1 MMMVKIKNRYRLKS
15 KDIKKIKYELQN
27 SFNCDFFSDK
37 STVEI
42 GEFDEIKIIFIDR
55 EPCFIIYD
63 NHTIFTLHGLNKY
76 KPKNNYVIVDM
87 GAIKFVINGADI
99 MAPGI
104 VDADNKIKENDQVWI
119 CDEKNNKPLAVGIA
133 LMTGDQ
139 MIIKKKGKAVKI
151 IHHVGDKMWN
161 FVAKSL

>member
-1 MMMVKIKNRYRLKS
+1 
-15 KDIKKIKYELQN
+15 
-27 SFNCDFFSDK
+27 
-37 STVEI
+37 
-42 GEFDEIKIIFIDR
+42 
-55 EPCFIIYD
+55 
-63 NHTIFTLHGLNKY
+63 
-76 KPKNNYVIVDM
+76 M

-133 LMTGDQ
+133 LMTGAQ

-151 IHHVGDKMWN
+151 IHHVGDNIWN
-161 FVAKSL
+161 FFAKSL